1 MLKVNDGRC
10 EASGTP
16 VEIIADVC
24 VAVEAVVK
32 TLISI
37 KKDSASR
44 EGILFGVIG
53 AVIHSMN
60 ANGEKI
66 DQAKIGLALIAQAGK
81 AGRKNE

>member
-10 EASGTP
+10 EAAGKP
-16 VEIIADVC
+16 VELIEDVC
-24 VAVEAVVK
+24 VAVEVVVT

-44 EGILFGVIG
+44 EDIMFGVIG

-60 ANGEKI
+60 NKDKKI

-81 AGRKNE
+81 AGRE